1 MEVRKQ
7 YTIIN
12 NDEEI
17 TITVGDYLRVKTK
30 EENIIGKVS
39 DLGSNYVELE
49 ISEHNRNVYKSFLYV
64 SLLEVEIYEDEGE
77 IG

>member
-1 MEVRKQ
+1 MRKQ

-64 SLLEVEIYEDEGE
+64 SLLEVEIYED
-77 IG
+77 

>member
-30 EENIIGKVS
+30 DENIIGKVS

-64 SLLEVEIYEDEGE
+64 SLLEIEIYED
-77 IG
+77 

>member
-17 TITVGDYLRVKTK
+17 TITVGDYIRVKTK
-30 EENIIGKVS
+30 DENIIGKVS

-64 SLLEVEIYEDEGE
+64 SLLEVEIYED
-77 IG
+77 

>member
-1 MEVRKQ
+1 MDVRKQ

-30 EENIIGKVS
+30 DENIIGKVS

-64 SLLEVEIYEDEGE
+64 SLLEVEIYED
-77 IG
+77 

>member
-49 ISEHNRNVYKSFLYV
+49 ISKHNRNVYKSFLYV
-64 SLLEVEIYEDEGE
+64 SLLEVEIYED
-77 IG
+77 

>member
-30 EENIIGKVS
+30 EENVIGKVS

-64 SLLEVEIYEDEGE
+64 SLLEIEIYED
-77 IG
+77 

>member
-7 YTIIN
+7 YTRIN

-30 EENIIGKVS
+30 DENIIGKVS

-64 SLLEVEIYEDEGE
+64 SLLEVEIYED
-77 IG
+77 

>member
-30 EENIIGKVS
+30 DENIIGKVS

-49 ISEHNRNVYKSFLYV
+49 ISKHNRNVYKSFLYV
-64 SLLEVEIYEDEGE
+64 SLLEVEIYED
-77 IG
+77 

>member
-17 TITVGDYLRVKTK
+17 TITVGDYLRVRTK

-64 SLLEVEIYEDEGE
+64 SLLEIEIYED
-77 IG
+77 

>member
-30 EENIIGKVS
+30 EENMSG
-39 DLGSNYVELE
+39 
-49 ISEHNRNVYKSFLYV
+49 
-64 SLLEVEIYEDEGE
+64 
-77 IG
+77 

>member
-30 EENIIGKVS
+30 EENVIGKVS

-64 SLLEVEIYEDEGE
+64 SFLEVEIYED
-77 IG
+77 

>member
-17 TITVGDYLRVKTK
+17 TITVGDYLRVRTK

-49 ISEHNRNVYKSFLYV
+49 ISEHNRNIYKSFLYV
-64 SLLEVEIYEDEGE
+64 SLLEIEIYED
-77 IG
+77 

>member
-12 NDEEI
+12 NNEEI

-49 ISEHNRNVYKSFLYV
+49 ISKHNRNVYKSFLYV
-64 SLLEVEIYEDEGE
+64 SLLEVEIYED
-77 IG
+77 

>member
-49 ISEHNRNVYKSFLYV
+49 ISEHNRNVYRSFLYV
-64 SLLEVEIYEDEGE
+64 SLLEVEIYED
-77 IG
+77 

>member
-30 EENIIGKVS
+30 DENIIGKVS

-64 SLLEVEIYEDEGE
+64 SLLEVEIYAD
-77 IG
+77 

>member
-30 EENIIGKVS
+30 DENITGKVS

-64 SLLEVEIYEDEGE
+64 SLLEVEIYED
-77 IG
+77 

>member
-64 SLLEVEIYEDEGE
+64 SLLEVDIYED
-77 IG
+77 

>member
-30 EENIIGKVS
+30 EENTIGKVF
-39 DLGSNYVELE
+39 DLGCNDVELE

-64 SLLEVEIYEDEGE
+64 SLLEVEICED
-77 IG
+77 

>member
-49 ISEHNRNVYKSFLYV
+49 ISEHNSNVYKSFLYV
-64 SLLEVEIYEDEGE
+64 SLLEVEIYED
-77 IG
+77 

>member
-49 ISEHNRNVYKSFLYV
+49 ISEHNRNVYKSFLCV
-64 SLLEVEIYEDEGE
+64 SLLEIEIYED
-77 IG
+77 

>member
-30 EENIIGKVS
+30 DENIIGKVS
-39 DLGSNYVELE
+39 NLGSNYVELE

-64 SLLEVEIYEDEGE
+64 SLLEVEIYED
-77 IG
+77 

>member
-64 SLLEVEIYEDEGE
+64 SLLEVEEYED
-77 IG
+77 

>member
-12 NDEEI
+12 NNEEI

-30 EENIIGKVS
+30 DENIIGKVS

-64 SLLEVEIYEDEGE
+64 SLLEVEIYED
-77 IG
+77 

>member
-17 TITVGDYLRVKTK
+17 TITVGDYLRVRTK
-30 EENIIGKVS
+30 DENIIGKVS

-64 SLLEVEIYEDEGE
+64 SLLEVEEYEG
-77 IG
+77 

>member
-7 YTIIN
+7 YAIIN

-64 SLLEVEIYEDEGE
+64 SLLEVEIYED
-77 IG
+77 

>member
-64 SLLEVEIYEDEGE
+64 SLLEVEEYEG
-77 IG
+77 

>member
-17 TITVGDYLRVKTK
+17 TITVGDYLRVRTK
-30 EENIIGKVS
+30 DENIIGKVS

-64 SLLEVEIYEDEGE
+64 SLLEVEIYED
-77 IG
+77 

>member
-49 ISEHNRNVYKSFLYV
+49 ISEHNRNVYRSFLYV
-64 SLLEVEIYEDEGE
+64 SLLEIEIYED
-77 IG
+77 

>member
-30 EENIIGKVS
+30 EENIIGRVS

-64 SLLEVEIYEDEGE
+64 SLLEVEIYED
-77 IG
+77 

>member
-30 EENIIGKVS
+30 DENVIGKVS

-64 SLLEVEIYEDEGE
+64 SLLEVEIYED
-77 IG
+77 

>member
-39 DLGSNYVELE
+39 DLGSNYIELE

-64 SLLEVEIYEDEGE
+64 SLLEVEIYED
-77 IG
+77 

>member
-30 EENIIGKVS
+30 DENIIGKVS

-49 ISEHNRNVYKSFLYV
+49 ISEHNRNIYKSFLYV
-64 SLLEVEIYEDEGE
+64 SLLEVEEYEG
-77 IG
+77 

>member
-17 TITVGDYLRVKTK
+17 TITVGDYLRVRTK
-30 EENIIGKVS
+30 DENIIGKVS

-49 ISEHNRNVYKSFLYV
+49 ISEHNRNIYKSFLYV
-64 SLLEVEIYEDEGE
+64 SLLEVEIYED
-77 IG
+77 

>member
-64 SLLEVEIYEDEGE
+64 SLLEVEIYED
-77 IG
+77 

>member
-12 NDEEI
+12 NNEEI

-30 EENIIGKVS
+30 EENVIGKVS

-49 ISEHNRNVYKSFLYV
+49 ISEHNRNIYKSFLYV
-64 SLLEVEIYEDEGE
+64 SLLEVEIYED
-77 IG
+77 

>member
-30 EENIIGKVS
+30 EDNIIGKVS

-64 SLLEVEIYEDEGE
+64 SLLEVEIYED
-77 IG
+77 

>member
-64 SLLEVEIYEDEGE
+64 SLLEVENYED
-77 IG
+77 

>member
-17 TITVGDYLRVKTK
+17 TMTVGDYLRVKTK
-30 EENIIGKVS
+30 DENIIGKVS
-39 DLGSNYVELE
+39 DLGSKYVELE

-64 SLLEVEIYEDEGE
+64 SLLEVEIYED
-77 IG
+77 

>member
-64 SLLEVEIYEDEGE
+64 SLLVVEIYED
-77 IG
+77 

>member
-30 EENIIGKVS
+30 DENIIGKVS

-64 SLLEVEIYEDEGE
+64 SLLEVEEYEG
-77 IG
+77 